1 MPPWSR
7 LSPPRDGQHRQAMT
21 WPLRITVACVC
32 AAPLPAVEP
41 AVGDLRLIA
50 EARPVAYRFTW
61 ESPRGSR
68 GGDDRLDQAWS
79 AGAGWRWARTAPG
92 RPLGLLLGGEL
103 LGQYDALAGA
113 RRLGAAARLE
123 AGLVAGLHNRLVLTL
138 APLAGAGF
146 GRWTLEGGSYPAT
159 SLRGPQL
166 EAGVRLGLRWSLDPA
181 WGVSLDGGWLWARE
195 RCAGGGTR
203 LELVRSGA
211 TAALALAW
219 TLDPVT
225 RRLE

>member
-1 MPPWSR
+1 MPR
-7 LSPPRDGQHRQAMT
+7 L
-21 WPLRITVACVC
+21 LRPAVACSCAC
-32 AAPLPAVEP
+32 AALLPAVEP
-41 AVGDLRLIA
+41 AVGDVRAIA

-61 ESPRGSR
+61 ESPRGGRS
-68 GGDDRLDQAWS
+68 GDDRLDQAWS
-79 AGAGWRWARTAPG
+79 AGAGWRWARAAPG

-113 RRLGAAARLE
+113 RRLGAGARLE
-123 AGLVAGLHNRLVLTL
+123 AGVAVGLHSRLVLTA
-138 APLAGAGF
+138 APLAGAGL
-146 GRWTLEGGSYPAT
+146 GRWTLDGGAFPAA

-166 EAGVRLGLRWSLDPA
+166 EAGARLGLRWSFDPA

-195 RCAGGGTR
+195 RCEGGGAR
-203 LELVRSGA
+203 LELVRSGPA
-211 TAALALAW
+211 AALALTW